1 MVYWYVKGYQQL
13 KHAYMLTLFN
23 PDVYI
28 ELMDILNSADRNP
41 QLYFS

>member
-1 MVYWYVKGYQQL
+1 MIYAI
-13 KHAYMLTLFN
+13 KHAYILTVFN

-28 ELMDILNSADRNP
+28 ELKDNLNSADKNP

>member
-1 MVYWYVKGYQQL
+1 
-13 KHAYMLTLFN
+13 MLTVFN

-28 ELMDILNSADRNP
+28 ELMDILNSADKNP